1 MPRLFLLWSL
11 AYLRRVDRKS
21 DLASATFAGG
31 AVATT
36 VAFVA
41 FIGIAATVAPAVVY
55 DHRKY
60 NQCQYNC

>member
-1 MPRLFLLWSL
+1 
-11 AYLRRVDRKS
+11 VDRKS
-21 DLASATFAGG
+21 DLASATFADGT
-31 AVATT
+31 VATT